1 MWLFF
6 SYTIQLITIKPCTK
20 FQNPN
25 PSSCWEIFDK
35 KKSLQTNRQTDKQ
48 TNIITEKAKTIYPLY
63 TSYRGYNR
71 ENWNLKHYFLLKY
84 LTTFVCS
91 SADNLEVNYT
101 VHFIL
106 ISYVYTFHILSKEQ
120 HSKCQRTVFNVSG
133 HVTLILFTSILYL
146 YMQTSTCI
154 MKLWQCL
161 NVTQCDEW
169 IWKNQG
175 RL

>member
-1 MWLFF
+1 MIRKLHNHIP
-6 SYTIQLITIKPCTK
+6 THCTHMTLWQWQPIIISGRTK
-20 FQNPN
+20 NCQNLLHHTWP
-25 PSSCWEIFDK
+25 K
-35 KKSLQTNRQTDKQ
+35 TNK
-48 TNIITEKAKTIYPLY
+48 
-63 TSYRGYNR
+63 
-71 ENWNLKHYFLLKY
+71 ENLNLKHYFLLKY

-120 HSKCQRTVFNVSG
+120 HPKCQRTVFNVSG